1 MNKIAN
7 LTQHNATEEQVA
19 AGVFDLVGED
29 RKMLVKLLT
38 FATLPTKEELE
49 ERAKAIAMLVTRCL
63 AAMIGGAPYLMPALE
78 RALKEEGVMPLY
90 AFSERVSLEELLA
103 DGSIRKINV
112 FKHVGW

>member
-38 FATLPTKEELE
+38 FATLPTKEEIE
-49 ERAKAIAMLVTRCL
+49 ERAKAIAMLVMGCR
-63 AAMIGGAPYLMPALE
+63 AAMIGGAPYLMPARSEE
-78 RALKEEGVMPLY
+78 R
-90 AFSERVSLEELLA
+90 RVGKSVDLR
-103 DGSIRKINV
+103 GRGTSVKVKR
-112 FKHVGW
+112 